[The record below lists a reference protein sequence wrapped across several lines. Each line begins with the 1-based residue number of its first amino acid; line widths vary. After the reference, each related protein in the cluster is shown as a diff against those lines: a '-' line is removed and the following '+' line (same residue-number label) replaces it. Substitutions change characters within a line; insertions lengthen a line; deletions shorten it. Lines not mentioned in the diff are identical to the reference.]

1 MVVRLLKR
9 LVGLSLAILLIM
21 PSGYT
26 FIVGGGRLA
35 LWSMAQQPNQYA
47 VAYPYLLD
55 AVPWM
60 ALGLLGLIGSL
71 AVITS
76 GQRSLRWLLFPAVTL
91 LYCIV
96 LSPLQPNY
104 GWFFHHA
111 HHPMSTMP
119 IVWAQ
124 DLTRHDFLQITGDLT
139 EKAKSRGAFSCPG
152 DGLKVPSRFI
162 SGGQILMYEVRCADR
177 ARRKALNPP
186 TRPGIILIRIS
197 EDRQEAWFQATTL
210 TDDMGG
216 AVTWLSNYG
225 GVDFLI
231 HESLREAIKST

>member
-9 LVGLSLAILLIM
+9 LGGLSLAILLIM
-21 PSGYT
+21 PSGYA
-26 FIVGGGRLA
+26 FAVGGGRLA

-76 GQRSLRWLLFPAVTL
+76 GQRSWRWLWFPAVTL

-111 HHPMSTMP
+111 RHPMSTLP
-119 IVWAQ
+119 IEWAQ
-124 DLTRHDFLQITGDLT
+124 DLTRHDFLRITGVLT
-139 EKAKSRGAFSCPG
+139 AKAKSRGGFSCPG
-152 DGLKVPSRFI
+152 DDLKAPSRFM
-162 SGGQILMYEVRCADR
+162 SSGQILTYEVRCADGALR
-177 ARRKALNPP
+177 EALNPP
-186 TRPGIILIRIS
+186 TRPAVILMRIS

-210 TDDMGG
+210 MHDMGG
-216 AVTWLSNYG
+216 AVTWVSNYG
-225 GVDFLI
+225 GQDFVI
-231 HESLREAIKST
+231 HESIKEAIKPT

>member
-1 MVVRLLKR
+1 MVVCVLKR
-9 LVGLSLAILLIM
+9 LGGLSLAILLIM
-21 PSGYT
+21 PSGYV
-26 FIVGGGRLA
+26 FAVGGGRLA

-76 GQRSLRWLLFPAVTL
+76 GQRSWRWLWFPAVTL

-111 HHPMSTMP
+111 HHPMSTLP

-124 DLTRHDFLQITGDLT
+124 DLTRHDFLRITGDLT
-139 EKAKSRGAFSCPG
+139 EKAKSRGGFSCPG
-152 DGLKVPSRFI
+152 NDLNAPSRFM
-162 SGGQILMYEVRCADR
+162 SGGQILPYEVQCVQPAF
-177 ARRKALNPP
+177 RKAARLPS
-186 TRPGIILIRIS
+186 RPAIIMMRVS
-197 EDRQEAWFQATTL
+197 EDRQEAWFQVTTL
-210 TDDMGG
+210 VHDTGDVINWVPNFGG
-216 AVTWLSNYG
+216 QDYVTHRS
-225 GVDFLI
+225 I
-231 HESLREAIKST
+231 RE